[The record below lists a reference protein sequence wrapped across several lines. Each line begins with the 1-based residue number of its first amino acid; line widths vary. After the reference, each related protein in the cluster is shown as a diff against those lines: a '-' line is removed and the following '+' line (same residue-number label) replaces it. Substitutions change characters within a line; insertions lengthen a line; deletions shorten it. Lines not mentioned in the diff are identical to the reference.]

1 MTRTAMILLSA
12 TLVLAACDKLPGPD
26 GESTAAP
33 APAPT
38 VAVLDVDAV
47 AKALGRDEVFKQQV
61 QAAGRQLQQQLSEFS
76 SGLEGKL
83 KEEQARLGAE
93 PSQEERQQLA
103 RMAVDA
109 QRQIQQGQTLAR
121 QKALA
126 YQTKLAA
133 EFRAEIQPVV
143 SEVALGRGASAV
155 LVSSTL
161 LWFEPSANIT
171 GAVIDALR
179 ARGANAGAPTLAPA
193 SSQEPEKAD

>member
-1 MTRTAMILLSA
+1 MTRTATILLSA
-12 TLVLAACDKLPGPD
+12 TLLLAACDELPSPSGK
-26 GESTAAP
+26 STAAR
-33 APAPT
+33 APS

-47 AKALGRDEVFKQQV
+47 AKALGRDEVFKQQI

-76 SGLEGKL
+76 SGLEEKVR
-83 KEEQARLGAE
+83 EEQTRLGAE
-93 PSQEERQQLA
+93 PSQEDRQQLA

-109 QRQIQQGQTLAR
+109 QRQVQQGQALAR
-121 QKALA
+121 QKARE
-126 YQTKLAA
+126 YQNKLVA

-155 LVSSTL
+155 LLSSTL
-161 LWFEPSANIT
+161 LWFEPTADIT

-193 SSQEPEKAD
+193 ASQETSKPQ